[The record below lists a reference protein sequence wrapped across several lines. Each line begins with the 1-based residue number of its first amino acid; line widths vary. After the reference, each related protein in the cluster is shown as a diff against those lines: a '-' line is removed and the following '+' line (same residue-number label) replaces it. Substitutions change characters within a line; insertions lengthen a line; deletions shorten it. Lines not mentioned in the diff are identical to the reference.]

1 VRGKEVVIICVGD
14 NIYMLHC
21 VTAGVLP
28 ANQES
33 TKFVWGNRERQFQDM
48 FRGLTVMRHVSET
61 EAPEMKLLKLYL
73 VEQGKLPFKDDL
85 LVG

>member
-1 VRGKEVVIICVGD
+1 VRGKEVVIICFGD
-14 NIYMLHC
+14 NVLCIVDC
-21 VTAGVLP
+21 AGVLP

-48 FRGLTVMRHVSET
+48 FRGLTVMRRLSET

-73 VEQGKLPFKDDL
+73 VEKGKLPFKDDL